1 MADYKKRKELKEYL
15 PHDEHWKLKSE
26 KSDRKSVDKTLPATQ
41 NSPNSTAE
49 DTESKVPEEGTM
61 KRKMV
66 EEEEDQDQLDEDCG
80 TEPTSKKCN
89 YENGEKEPALNGDTA
104 GRENGGGKGAAA

>member
-1 MADYKKRKELKEYL
+1 
-15 PHDEHWKLKSE
+15 
-26 KSDRKSVDKTLPATQ
+26 
-41 NSPNSTAE
+41 
-49 DTESKVPEEGTM
+49 M